1 MHCCHRDAASLK
13 LLEVHHACR
22 SDHTLMR
29 LVANYPWQSPP
40 EQRCAYLAQQL
51 GLAGPADAQRTY
63 AVGQLMPGMH
73 ESGSLMCVAC
83 CVLQSSCVDAA
94 CHWADLCRAA
104 LQTCTALV
112 CRHTD

>member
-1 MHCCHRDAASLK
+1 
-13 LLEVHHACR
+13 
-22 SDHTLMR
+22 MR

-73 ESGSLMCVAC
+73 QEV
-83 CVLQSSCVDAA
+83 
-94 CHWADLCRAA
+94 
-104 LQTCTALV
+104 
-112 CRHTD
+112 